1 MSASGEYR
9 NIHGRKPG
17 RGWRPWLLIPKYA
30 AAAIFLGGLVSLFVL
45 GFLPPAPTTRA
56 DWARLSALIHDA
68 YAFVIVPGLLGALI
82 LGVLLALAHPLTF
95 IRMRWLQAKLAL
107 IAVCVPALH
116 VYMSHCSTALRD
128 AVARE
133 DFAAA
138 ATLRKELLAGTLAAI
153 AFALLIILLGRLK
166 PRLAQNFART
176 FSRAAKE

>member
-30 AAAIFLGGLVSLFVL
+30 AAAVFLGGLVSLLVL
-45 GFLPPAPTTRA
+45 GFLPPAPTTQ
-56 DWARLSALIHDA
+56 DGWARLSALIHDA

-95 IRMRWLQAKLAL
+95 IRMRWLQLKLVL
-107 IAVCVPALH
+107 ITAFVPTLH
-116 VYMSHCSTALRD
+116 VFMSHRSIALRD

-138 ATLRKELLAGTLAAI
+138 AQLRQELMAGTLTAI
-153 AFALLIILLGRLK
+153 AFALLIIVLGRLK
-166 PRLAQNFART
+166 PRLAQNFAQT
-176 FSRAAKE
+176 FSKQDRS